1 MIKGFIF
8 DLDGVIVDTAK
19 YHYLAWKQLAN
30 NLGIDFSEEENEN
43 LKGVSRLQSL
53 EYILKLGN
61 LEVKDEEKVKLAAA
75 KNEWYVEYIS
85 KLNED
90 EILPGVV
97 SLLESLKKNKI
108 KIALGSASKNSIAIL
123 EGIKLMHYF
132 DYISD
137 GNSTNKSKPDPEVF
151 LIAASG
157 LELKPMD
164 CLVIEDSIKGIEAA
178 IAGGFLS
185 LGIGE
190 SKHLGHAGN
199 VLPDLKNTS
208 YESINK
214 LYYN

>member
-43 LKGVSRLQSL
+43 LKGVSRIQSL

-61 LEVKDEEKVKLAAA
+61 LEVKEEEKIKLAAA

-85 KLNED
+85 RLNEE

-97 SLLESLKKNKI
+97 FLLDSLKTNKI
-108 KIALGSASKNSIAIL
+108 KIGLGSASKNSVAIL
-123 EGIKLMHYF
+123 EGINLMHYF
-132 DYISD
+132 DFISD

-151 LIAASG
+151 LIAAEG
-157 LELKPMD
+157 LFLDTKE
-164 CLVIEDSIKGIEAA
+164 CLVIEDSIKGIDAA

-185 LGIGE
+185 LGIGDK
-190 SKHLGHAGN
+190 KHLGHADF

-214 LYYN
+214 LYHN